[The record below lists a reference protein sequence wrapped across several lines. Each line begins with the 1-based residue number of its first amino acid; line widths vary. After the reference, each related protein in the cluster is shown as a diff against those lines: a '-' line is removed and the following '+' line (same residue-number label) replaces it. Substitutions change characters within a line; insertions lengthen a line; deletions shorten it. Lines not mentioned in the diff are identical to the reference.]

1 MSWNYHRPDVRIY
14 EEYKLTIHIYIL
26 LKGSK
31 MKESCLKEKDVT
43 PSGKFFSGNIEKQR
57 SQKESK
63 EKHTKNCSV

>member
-1 MSWNYHRPDVRIY
+1 
-14 EEYKLTIHIYIL
+14 
-26 LKGSK
+26 